1 MQEQN
6 WNDNI
11 DAPALPL
18 DAATLLGAED
28 DLDLKKSSN
37 TLKTDVTERRRRIEE
52 RLEAKRISLE
62 YEYEDLESWP

>member
-6 WNDNI
+6 WNDTI
-11 DAPALPL
+11 DAPMLPL
-18 DAATLLGAED
+18 DAAILLDTKD
-28 DLDLKKSSN
+28 DPDPKRSSN

-62 YEYEDLESWP
+62 YDYE

>member
-6 WNDNI
+6 WNDTI
-11 DAPALPL
+11 DAPTLPL
-18 DAATLLGAED
+18 DAAILLGTED
-28 DLDLKKSSN
+28 NLDLKKSSS

-62 YEYEDLESWP
+62 YEYEDLES

>member
-18 DAATLLGAED
+18 DAAILLGAED

-37 TLKTDVTERRRRIEE
+37 TLKIDVTERRRRIEE